1 MESTSNKNLFM
12 EGRIK
17 QQAFETVGRRESW
30 AEQRIA
36 TVNIVGTKDKVAGKV
51 KPGDNANVIDEATG
65 GFNSDYFIRT
75 VEESCDD
82 GVTYNATL
90 TLVKCPDGKT
100 EPYAISWEASME
112 EVQTPLINHPMLRK
126 EGIIDQL
133 YKWEDTSPGRR
144 IGNDK
149 EGNLI
154 FYYDETE
161 YSGTQ
166 ITLNRKKIT
175 NEWNIAYCKAILGGI
190 KTFNRYLPVITKTS
204 TYLELKGIRY
214 DDDRIP
220 QRGNIEDFSGPDTIG
235 HFDDPDIKIEGYKSG
250 KDGVWFKSMDRYVI
264 NADGTATRTESWVFT
279 NDTSANWIYTNQ
291 LD

>member
-1 MESTSNKNLFM
+1 MANKTAVL

-17 QQAFETVGRRESW
+17 QQGFETVGRRDSW

-36 TVNIVGTKDKVAGKV
+36 TATVVGTIDKVFDKV
-51 KPGDNANVIDEATG
+51 KPGDSMGSHSGWFDG
-65 GFNSDYFIRT
+65 KFNNKYFVRT
-75 VEESCDD
+75 VEQSSDD
-82 GVTYNATL
+82 GVTGYVTL
-90 TLVKCPDGKT
+90 TFVKCPNGKT
-100 EPYAISWEASME
+100 EPFAISWEASME

-126 EGIIDQL
+126 NGIIDEL

-144 IGNDK
+144 VGKDK

-166 ITLNRKKIT
+166 IKLNRKKIT
-175 NEWNIAYCKAILGGI
+175 NAWNVAYCKAILGGI

-204 TYLELKGIRY
+204 TYLELKGIHY
-214 DDDRIP
+214 NDDHMP
-220 QRGNIEDFSGPDTIG
+220 YRGQIEDFSGPDTIG
-235 HFDDPDIKIEGYKSG
+235 HFDDPDIKIEGYKTG
-250 KDGVWFKSMDRYVI
+250 KKGVWFKSMDRYVI
-264 NADGTATRTESWVFT
+264 NTDGTATRTESWVFT

>member
-1 MESTSNKNLFM
+1 MTDSRAVL

-17 QQAFETVGRRESW
+17 QQGFETVGRRESW

-36 TVNIVGTKDKVAGKV
+36 TATVVGTIGKVWDKVRPGKSM
-51 KPGDNANVIDEATG
+51 GDFNSWFG
-65 GFNSDYFIRT
+65 GKYNSDYYVRT
-75 VEESCDD
+75 VEQSSDD
-82 GVTYNATL
+82 GITGNVTITF
-90 TLVKCPDGKT
+90 VKCPNGKT

-126 EGIIDQL
+126 YGIIDQL

-144 IGNDK
+144 VRKDK

-204 TYLELKGIRY
+204 TYLELKGIHY
-214 DDDRIP
+214 NDDHMP
-220 QRGNIEDFSGPDTIG
+220 FRGNIEDFSGPDTIG
-235 HFDDPDIKIEGYKSG
+235 HFNDPTSRS
-250 KDGVWFKSMDRYVI
+250 KDTSPGRTACGSRAW
-264 NADGTATRTESWVFT
+264 TAT
-279 NDTSANWIYTNQ
+279 
-291 LD
+291 